1 MFSRDIYEIVHVIGI
16 ALVMLAFGGIASHA
30 TDGGSWKGAGAR
42 RALKLAHHGGM
53 FLILLGGFGMLARIG
68 VAAGGIASFPGWLW
82 AKIAVFLV
90 LGGTVA
96 LPYRRPRLAWP
107 AFFAMPLLVGLAV
120 YFALYKPF

>member
-1 MFSRDIYEIVHVIGI
+1 MLSRDLYEIVHLIGI

-30 TDGGSWKGAGAR
+30 SAGGAFKGPGSQ
-42 RALKLAHHGGM
+42 RALRIAHHAGM

-68 VAAGGIASFPGWLW
+68 IAKGGIASFPGWLW

-96 LPYRRPRLAWP
+96 LPYRRPPLAWP
-107 AFFAMPLLVGLAV
+107 AFFATPLLVGLAV